1 MVQENVSLLTLL
13 GEKIGRYGM
22 SSQSPCASVVL
33 LDIREHSF
41 SSCVITA
48 EDSSFRLA
56 DFQEGCSHQLTR
68 LYKESEALSDTNYA
82 WWKLCFYHDGKRF
95 HFDEYYRSLPITEES
110 LSDIGTFADGH
121 SELLAPFSF
130 LSGRTVVVV
139 GTYSRAL
146 PFLYALQEELSCTLH
161 FVNDLLPASSLGADT
176 AQTMYIPATAFCLQS
191 TTAWGLTVNELIPG
205 ARSVEENCLTP
216 TYSVSPKAHYIL
228 LQLWIETANW
238 QEFYLC
244 TKHTDSSI
252 QKLSLWKH

>member
-22 SSQSPCASVVL
+22 PSQGPDASVVL
-33 LDIREHSF
+33 LDICEHRF
-41 SSCVITA
+41 HSCVIVA
-48 EDSSFRLA
+48 EGSSFRLT
-56 DFQEGCSHQLTR
+56 DFQNGCPHQLAR
-68 LYKESEALSDTNYA
+68 LYKESEALSDKNYA
-82 WWKLCFYHDGKRF
+82 WWKLCFYHDGKGF

-110 LSDIGTFADGH
+110 LSDIGTFTARH

-146 PFLYALQEELSCTLH
+146 PFLYILQEELSCTLH
-161 FVNDLLPASSLGADT
+161 FVNDLLPASCLGANT
-176 AQTMYIPATAFCLQS
+176 AQTIYIPVTASCLQS

-205 ARSVEENCLTP
+205 ARSVQENCLAP
-216 TYSVSPKAHYIL
+216 TYSTGLKAHYIL
-228 LQLWIETANW
+228 LQLWVETVNW